1 MPLTSNNVAALVSE
15 CILMK
20 RANDHPNIVRY
31 LNAFQACLPLRFA
44 FSHQYLLTCL
54 INQVDGKLWV
64 AMEFMAGGCLADA
77 LACIS
82 EKSSMSEEHIAWIC
96 KEVLQHILAKFKT
109 QFWILSVLCRYCK
122 G

>member
-1 MPLTSNNVAALVSE
+1 VAIRKVPLTSNNVAALVSE

-31 LNAFQACLPLRFA
+31 LNAFQACLPLP

-54 INQVDGKLWV
+54 ITQVDGKLWV

-77 LACIS
+77 MAGIC

-96 KEVLQHILAKFKT
+96 KEVMQHAY
-109 QFWILSVLCRYCK
+109 LSFV
-122 G
+122 